1 MAMKPNTKAV
11 LEYLKSVHGKKD
23 VTAADV
29 AGELGLDVKQVNGIF
44 TAALQRKEYGYREE
58 VEIQLDDGS
67 HSKVKM
73 LHLTDAGLELT
84 GDED

>member
-11 LEYLKSVHGKKD
+11 LEYLKSVHGEKD

-29 AGELGLDVKQVNGIF
+29 AQALNLEVKQVNGIF

-58 VEIQLDDGS
+58 TEVQLDDGT
-67 HSKVKM
+67 HTKVKF
-73 LHLTDAGLELT
+73 LKLTDAGLEV
-84 GDED
+84 DPDAE

>member
-29 AGELGLDVKQVNGIF
+29 AAELGLDVKQVNGIF

-67 HSKVKM
+67 HTKVKI

>member
-29 AGELGLDVKQVNGIF
+29 AAELGLDVKQVNGIF

-58 VEIQLDDGS
+58 IEIQLDDGS
-67 HSKVKM
+67 HCKVKT
-73 LHLTDAGLELT
+73 LHLTDAGLDLDPNAE
-84 GDED
+84 